1 MLKVVYIVHDF
12 AEILQNRGFTMLLEF
27 KMKNYKSFKDE
38 CVFSMKVAPKQKGL
52 DYSILSEKIGRNV
65 YKGVSSAVIYGP
77 NASGKTNIIGAMET
91 FKHIVLRGNIRNVE
105 VKDSPN
111 AASSALEL
119 IPNNTLNTVEPVDL
133 SIAFTDGGLLFEYAM
148 SLDLGRFLDRDHERK
163 VLKETLR
170 VNNTTLFVREAATLE
185 IGDMTVVEPYL
196 VSAYIQNAKG
206 AAALA
211 ESSLHDEELFLAN
224 GFKTMFSAKLPSAI
238 TQWLDKSFVVI
249 YRFDS
254 MQLVRKF
261 SEPKKRSVF
270 IEKTLNEAAALF
282 GVNSNALGYVLGGE
296 HEEAQLCSIFNRN
309 SKHAAIPVE
318 LFESYG
324 TIRFI
329 NLFPLVLRTLREG
342 GILVVDEFDA
352 SIHPMALMN
361 IITLF
366 HNDEL
371 NTHNAQ
377 LVFNTHNPIFLN
389 SNLFRRDEI
398 KFVDRDDETHC
409 STHYSLSDF
418 GTAGAKGVRLS
429 EDYMKNYFV
438 DRYGAIKSID
448 LAPIIRTLM
457 NDNNK
462 E

>member
-1 MLKVVYIVHDF
+1 
-12 AEILQNRGFTMLLEF
+12 MLLEF

-38 CVFSMKVAPKQKGL
+38 CLFSMKVAPKQKGL
-52 DYSILSEKIGRNV
+52 DYSILSEKIGRKV
-65 YKGVSSAVIYGP
+65 HKALSSAVIYGP

-91 FKHIVLRGNIRNVE
+91 FKQVVLRGNIRNVE
-105 VKDSPN
+105 MKDSPN
-111 AASSALEL
+111 AASNALEL
-119 IPNNTLNTVEPVDL
+119 IPNNTLSVAKPVDF
-133 SIAFTDGGLLFEYAM
+133 SITFIDHGLLFNYAI
-148 SLDLGRFLDRDHERK
+148 SLDLGQFLQRDYERK

-170 VNNTTLFVREAATLE
+170 VNDAILFFRDDATLQV
-185 IGDMTVVEPYL
+185 GDMEIVQPYL
-196 VSAYIQNAKG
+196 VPAYEQNVKG

-211 ESSLHDEELFLAN
+211 QSSLNNEELFLTN
-224 GFKTMFSAKLPSAI
+224 GFKTMFSAKLASMIAL
-238 TQWLDKSFVVI
+238 WLDKKFIVI
-249 YRFDS
+249 YRSDS

-261 SEPKKRSVF
+261 SEPKKQSVF

-282 GVNSNALGYVLGGE
+282 GVNSNALGYVLDGE
-296 HEEAQLCSIFNRN
+296 HEEAQLCSIFKGDAK
-309 SKHAAIPVE
+309 STAIPVE
-318 LFESYG
+318 LFESFG

-329 NLFPLVLRTLREG
+329 NLFPLVLQTLLNG
-342 GILVVDEFDA
+342 GILIVDEFDA
-352 SIHPMALMN
+352 SMHPMALMN

-371 NTHNAQ
+371 NTHKAQ

-418 GTAGAKGVRLS
+418 GTAGAKGVRLT

-438 DRYGAIKSID
+438 DRYGAIKNID
-448 LAPIIRTLM
+448 LISVIRNLLVK
-457 NDNNK
+457 NR
-462 E
+462 EE